1 MLGLIAILCLMLE
14 LTPSQPIVIDGQT
27 YDLYTLN
34 LAVTSKYIGNG
45 SEDASIAMRLVPTRI
60 QDSEVIT
67 ADAEA
72 RGFAMGT
79 LAGADE
85 VTMQT
90 AEAIKSAIQNYI
102 NVKGL

>member
-1 MLGLIAILCLMLE
+1 MK
-14 LTPSQPIVIDGQT
+14 PSEPIVIDGET
-27 YDLYTLN
+27 YDLYSLN
-34 LAVTSKYIGNG
+34 LAVTSKYLGDANLG
-45 SEDASIAMRLVPTRI
+45 DASEDASIAMRLIPTRI
-60 QDSEVIT
+60 QDGEVIT

-85 VTMQT
+85 ITMQT
-90 AEAIKSAIQNYI
+90 AESIQAAIQNYI

>member
-1 MLGLIAILCLMLE
+1 MK
-14 LTPSQPIVIDGQT
+14 PSQPIVIDGET

-34 LAVTSKYIGNG
+34 LAVTSKYLGDA
-45 SEDASIAMRLVPTRI
+45 SEDASIAMRLIPTRI
-60 QDSEVIT
+60 QDGEVIT

-85 VTMQT
+85 ITMQT
-90 AEAIKSAIQNYI
+90 AYAIQAAIQNYI

>member
-1 MLGLIAILCLMLE
+1 MK
-14 LTPSQPIVIDGQT
+14 PSEPIVIDGET

-34 LAVTSKYIGNG
+34 LAVTSKYLGDG
-45 SEDASIAMRLVPTRI
+45 TEDASIAMRLIPTRI
-60 QDSEVIT
+60 QDGEVIT

-85 VTMQT
+85 ITMQT
-90 AEAIKSAIQNYI
+90 AEAIQAAIQNYI
-102 NVKGL
+102 NLKGL

>member
-1 MLGLIAILCLMLE
+1 MK
-14 LTPSQPIVIDGQT
+14 PSQPIVIDGET

-34 LAVTSKYIGNG
+34 LAVTSKYLGDA
-45 SEDASIAMRLVPTRI
+45 SEDASIAMRLIPTRI
-60 QDSEVIT
+60 QDGEVIT
-67 ADAEA
+67 AAAES

-85 VTMQT
+85 ITMQT
-90 AEAIKSAIQNYI
+90 AESIQAALQQFI